1 MPDLLPELV
10 GAVGLAAVLAYA
22 VLAGADFGGGVWDL
36 LARGPRAQA
45 HRTAIAEAMGPVWEA
60 NHVWLIFVIVLL
72 FTAFPP
78 AYAALSVAFFVPFH
92 LVLAGIVLR
101 GASFVFRAH
110 GHEAA
115 AAPLGWGHVFG
126 IASVITPVLLGA
138 CLGAISTGQIRV
150 EAGSVVAGS
159 ALTWLRPFPLAT
171 GALALAVC
179 AYLAAIYLTIETEGA
194 VQQDFRR
201 RALWVWLVAG
211 VLALGVLVLT
221 STEAPR
227 LWSRLTGGPA
237 GLAVV
242 GGVLLAPASAWA
254 MWRRHFHWA
263 RVLGVGQVVLLLTG
277 WALAQWPY
285 IIYPDVDLRRAA
297 APDATLRAVV
307 WTLPFGLGL
316 LVPSLWF
323 LFAVFKG
330 RNPAP
335 TDEPAG
341 VKRPYARRAPP
352 PSPPRAPR

>member
-1 MPDLLPELV
+1 MPLAELLAELV

-36 LARGPRAQA
+36 LARGPREQA

-110 GHEAA
+110 GREAA

-126 IASVITPVLLGA
+126 MASAITPVLLGA
-138 CLGAISTGQIRV
+138 CLGAISTGEIRV
-150 EAGSVVAGS
+150 AAGSVAAESVLA
-159 ALTWLRPFPLAT
+159 WLRPFPLAT

-179 AYLAAIYLTIETEGA
+179 AYLAAVYLTLETEGE
-194 VQQDFRR
+194 VREDFRR
-201 RALWVWLVAG
+201 RALGVWLVAG
-211 VLALGVLVLT
+211 VLSIGVLLLAYA
-221 STEAPR
+221 EAPR
-227 LWSRLTGGPA
+227 LWSRLTSAPA

-242 GGVLLAPASAWA
+242 GGVLLAPASALA
-254 MWRRHFHWA
+254 MWRRRFRWA
-263 RVLGVGQVVLLLTG
+263 RALGVGQVVLLLTG

-285 IIYPDVDLRRAA
+285 IVYPDVDLRRAA

-307 WTLPFGLGL
+307 WTLPVGLGL
-316 LVPSLWF
+316 LVPSLWL

-335 TDEPAG
+335 TDQRAG
-341 VKRPYARRAPP
+341 ANRP
-352 PSPPRAPR
+352 